1 MHSHTLSVLSLYQSL
16 YLSHSNLS
24 LTFFL
29 LQKILFLLSIS
40 LPNVAPPPPT
50 RSNNSSLQLSY
61 YYWSFFFLCCRLR
74 FFLNSLWS
82 GPNPL
87 FCDVYRSA
95 VNLLKASNHKPSL
108 SSSPSPLN
116 LIIARRPHPNPIP
129 SIPSIMIFFQVIFF
143 LIRPYPVYLST
154 STSNFFFLLGL

>member
-1 MHSHTLSVLSLYQSL
+1 MIPHICILIPSLFSLYQSL

-24 LTFFL
+24 LTFFCC
-29 LQKILFLLSIS
+29 KRYCFYSLSLS
-40 LPNVAPPPPT
+40 LTWPPSPPPPAQT
-50 RSNNSSLQLSY
+50 TQAYNCLTITGL
-61 YYWSFFFLCCRLR
+61 FFLCCRLR

-108 SSSPSPLN
+108 SPSPYPLN

-129 SIPSIMIFFQVIFF
+129 SIMIFQVFSFF
-143 LIRPYPVYLST
+143 P
-154 STSNFFFLLGL
+154 FLLF

>member
-1 MHSHTLSVLSLYQSL
+1 MIPHICILIPSLFSLYQSL

-24 LTFFL
+24 LTFFCC
-29 LQKILFLLSIS
+29 KRYCFYSLSLS
-40 LPNVAPPPPT
+40 LTWPPSPPPPT
-50 RSNNSSLQLSY
+50 QTTQAYNCLTITGL
-61 YYWSFFFLCCRLR
+61 FFLCCRLR

-108 SSSPSPLN
+108 FLFAFPPQSHHSSTPPPQSYSLN
-116 LIIARRPHPNPIP
+116 SLNHDLL
-129 SIPSIMIFFQVIFF
+129 SSYF
-143 LIRPYPVYLST
+143 LPYSSLPCLPFY
-154 STSNFFFLLGL
+154 FYF